1 MKKILILMAIAGG
14 CSPEYDIR
22 DNKGFPS
29 PTPDT
34 QSTVDSPKDPPFLVG
49 EPNIKEKNPLILLE
63 PYDYVFE
70 DVLVNCSDE
79 YDVRIANVGD
89 ATLDIYEWAYTNTPD
104 LSMTSLLEPPFSLE
118 PGEDTFV
125 TFKLDENDT
134 IEDVGKLYI
143 SSNALGKPEQ
153 VVKHNGQGQAWGS
166 QIDVFEQEEISKADI
181 LFVVDNS
188 CSMIDEQAG
197 LADNAESF
205 IDDLVSAGVDFQ
217 ISVIT
222 TDDPTPVAPRITP
235 ESADPAGDFSRAVSV
250 GNSGDATEMGQEMS
264 KIALDPVR
272 GTISPREDAALSVV
286 VVSDENDFSPL
297 DELEYYDFFLSIK
310 EEELFFFHSVVS
322 LGFGCGF
329 GVGDRYIIQS
339 NLTSGMYLDICSPWG
354 DNLNTIANSNY
365 IIGTIYPLTSEA
377 LPGTIEVFLN
387 GIEFAGAWRY
397 DYGSNSVILEDTSSI
412 VGNELLQISYDFV
425 EEC

>member
-235 ESADPAGDFSRAVSV
+235 ESADPVGDFSRAVSV

-425 EEC
+425 QEC

>member
-34 QSTVDSPKDPPFLVG
+34 QSTVDSPKDPPFLIG

-235 ESADPAGDFSRAVSV
+235 ESADPVGDFSRAVSV

>member
-1 MKKILILMAIAGG
+1 MKKILILMATAGG

-235 ESADPAGDFSRAVSV
+235 ESADPVGDFSRAVSV

>member
-1 MKKILILMAIAGG
+1 MKRILILMAIAGG

-34 QSTVDSPKDPPFLVG
+34 QTTVDSPKDPPFLVG
-49 EPNIKEKNPLILLE
+49 EPNIQEKNPLILID

-89 ATLDIYEWAYTNTPD
+89 ATLDIYEWEYIYTPD
-104 LSMTSLLEPPFSLE
+104 LTMTSLLEPPFSLE
-118 PGEDTFV
+118 PGEDTYI

-134 IEDVGKLYI
+134 IKDVGKLYI
-143 SSNALGKPEQ
+143 SSNALGKSEQ
-153 VVKHNGQGQAWGS
+153 MVKHDGQGQAWGS
-166 QIDVFEQEEISKADI
+166 QVDVFEQEEINKADI
-181 LFVVDNS
+181 LFVIDNS

-205 IDDLVSAGVDFQ
+205 IDDLIDAGVDFE

-222 TDDPTPVAPRITP
+222 TDSPAPTSSKITP
-235 ESADPAGDFSRAVSV
+235 DSADPVAEFSRAVFV
-250 GNSGDATEMGQEMS
+250 GNSGSATEMGQEMA
-264 KIALDPVR
+264 KQALDLMR
-272 GTISPREDAALSVV
+272 GTITPREDAALSVV

-297 DELEYYDFFLSIK
+297 TELEYYDFFLSIK

-322 LGFGCGF
+322 LGFGCGLDM
-329 GVGDRYIIQS
+329 GDRYILQS
-339 NLTSGMYLDICSPWG
+339 NLTGGMYMDICSSWG

-377 LPGTIEVFLN
+377 LPGTIQIFLN
-387 GIEFAGAWRY
+387 GVEFTGPWRY

-412 VGNELLQISYDFV
+412 IGHELLQISYDFV
-425 EEC
+425 EQC

>member
-1 MKKILILMAIAGG
+1 
-14 CSPEYDIR
+14 
-22 DNKGFPS
+22 
-29 PTPDT
+29 
-34 QSTVDSPKDPPFLVG
+34 
-49 EPNIKEKNPLILLE
+49 
-63 PYDYVFE
+63 
-70 DVLVNCSDE
+70 
-79 YDVRIANVGD
+79 
-89 ATLDIYEWAYTNTPD
+89 
-104 LSMTSLLEPPFSLE
+104 
-118 PGEDTFV
+118 
-125 TFKLDENDT
+125 LDENDT

-235 ESADPAGDFSRAVSV
+235 ESADPVGDFSRAVSV

>member
-235 ESADPAGDFSRAVSV
+235 ESADPVGDFSRAVSV

>member
-1 MKKILILMAIAGG
+1 MKKILILMTIAGG

-34 QSTVDSPKDPPFLVG
+34 QSTVDSPKDPPFLIG

-118 PGEDTFV
+118 PGEDTYI

-134 IEDVGKLYI
+134 IKDVGKLYI
-143 SSNALGKPEQ
+143 SSNALGKSEQ
-153 VVKHNGQGQAWGS
+153 MVKHNGQGQAWGS

-181 LFVVDNS
+181 LFVIDNS

-205 IDDLVSAGVDFQ
+205 IDDLISAGVDFQ

-235 ESADPAGDFSRAVSV
+235 ESADPVGDFSRAVSV

-397 DYGSNSVILEDTSSI
+397 DYSSNSVILEDTSSI

-425 EEC
+425 QEC